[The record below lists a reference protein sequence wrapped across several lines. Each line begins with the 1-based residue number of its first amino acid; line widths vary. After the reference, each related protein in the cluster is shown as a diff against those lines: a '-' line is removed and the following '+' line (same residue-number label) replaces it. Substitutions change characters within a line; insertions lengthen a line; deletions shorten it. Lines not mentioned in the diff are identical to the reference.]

1 MTFSGKF
8 TNIVARWPGA
18 THDSFIFRNS
28 QLSTHMEEENP
39 RGNDGILLGDSG
51 YPCKPYLM
59 TPYGNPATLQQ
70 QHFNRSLCGTRVKI
84 EHAFGVLKRRF
95 HVLHGEIRMQPER
108 AVKIVS
114 ACTVLH
120 NISIPS
126 TRVIIVT

>member
-1 MTFSGKF
+1 MFSGKF

-28 QLSTHMEEENP
+28 QLSTHMEEKN
-39 RGNDGILLGDSG
+39 GG

-84 EHAFGVLKRRF
+84 EHALGVLK
-95 HVLHGEIRMQPER
+95 
-108 AVKIVS
+108 
-114 ACTVLH
+114 
-120 NISIPS
+120 
-126 TRVIIVT
+126 